1 MEKRTWILAMVSS
14 SILTANQLLTY
25 GDYPFLQ
32 PTSSPSD
39 PNGIW
44 TRCYHRERVV
54 SLTARPWGHLKCK
67 DNCQPCLLDASRRQ
81 YSLPFS
87 LRQHG
92 FDLIRWLLGYFLYA
106 KHLRSSITYSLTA
119 ELLHLT
125 STATHTK
132 VIPEYRQH
140 SHISFKSIDLS
151 CMIAISG
158 LLPVTIIW

>member
-54 SLTARPWGHLKCK
+54 SLTARPWGLIYVFFF
-67 DNCQPCLLDASRRQ
+67 RRCAKKFT
-81 YSLPFS
+81 LNF
-87 LRQHG
+87 RQCANMSKNRGLYTRITGMVG
-92 FDLIRWLLGYFLYA
+92 FEPTTPR
-106 KHLRSSITYSLTA
+106 LTA
-119 ELLHLT
+119 ECSTVELQTNNMKKATIYATRWHL
-125 STATHTK
+125 S
-132 VIPEYRQH
+132 
-140 SHISFKSIDLS
+140 LS
-151 CMIAISG
+151 CFFA
-158 LLPVTIIW
+158 LLG